1 MYFDHEYDYYD
12 DDDEPLV
19 FTDAFVHEYN
29 VQVVCNEDPST
40 IRQTCPVMPNDSM
53 AVLHLHV
60 CVGLLSGD
68 QDKPFYLT
76 RVKEGRSYWD
86 EILDDRPVK
95 IPNSKDIK
103 VKEVFGGD
111 ANPKVWVIVE
121 AVNTSSSRLERRKK
135 GVRKDSGFAE
145 F

>member
-1 MYFDHEYDYYD
+1 
-12 DDDEPLV
+12 
-19 FTDAFVHEYN
+19 
-29 VQVVCNEDPST
+29 
-40 IRQTCPVMPNDSM
+40 
-53 AVLHLHV
+53 
-60 CVGLLSGD
+60 
-68 QDKPFYLT
+68 
-76 RVKEGRSYWD
+76 EGRSYWD

-103 VKEVFGGD
+103 VKEVFGD
-111 ANPKVWVIVE
+111 EANPKVWVVVE